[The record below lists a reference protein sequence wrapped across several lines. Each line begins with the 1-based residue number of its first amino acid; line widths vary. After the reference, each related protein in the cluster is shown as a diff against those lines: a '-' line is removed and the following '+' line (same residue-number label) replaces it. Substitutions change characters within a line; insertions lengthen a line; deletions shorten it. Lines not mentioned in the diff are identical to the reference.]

1 MLLIQQQTAL
11 ITVENKIPVS
21 SLVKKL
27 DYNTKVTEI
36 KNKLNDHNHDKYITT
51 PEFNSL
57 ATNVFN
63 ASLAQ
68 VNLITKTNFDTT
80 VSSLDSKIAGN
91 KTKNKSIEDELKKL
105 KTFDSG
111 YFIGKSYFEDNVHR
125 IIQYFNH

>member
-57 ATNVFN
+57 ATNAFN

-68 VNLITKTNFDTT
+68 VNLITKTNFHTA

-91 KTKNKSIEDELKKL
+91 KTKNKSIED
-105 KTFDSG
+105 
-111 YFIGKSYFEDNVHR
+111 
-125 IIQYFNH
+125 

>member
-57 ATNVFN
+57 ATVFN